1 MDIYGQGEQAMEKT
15 MEQTMASE
23 DMKLRALSVYFQ
35 YWGQEELKKQIQQ
48 KGQAVTCRV
57 IRKEYL
63 YCVTPHRMSHYKDEV
78 SKAIF
83 FRRLMFEG
91 DSPESVF
98 MKLKELGEAL
108 LESTPYI
115 PSGCVE
121 GYEYH
126 NPRFLEKMYRV
137 VGKHKKTPFCF
148 YSEKQK
154 ASLWRV
160 DAILSFIN

>member
-1 MDIYGQGEQAMEKT
+1 
-15 MEQTMASE
+15 
-23 DMKLRALSVYFQ
+23 
-35 YWGQEELKKQIQQ
+35 
-48 KGQAVTCRV
+48 
-57 IRKEYL
+57 
-63 YCVTPHRMSHYKDEV
+63 
-78 SKAIF
+78 
-83 FRRLMFEG
+83 MFEG

-98 MKLKELGEAL
+98 MKLKELAEAL

-137 VGKHKKTPFCF
+137 VGKHKKTSICF

-154 ASLWRV
+154 ASLRRV